1 MPAELRV
8 EPADFGGCPPGAKVL
23 TLSHPERAG
32 AINRGVL
39 VGLDRALDAS
49 LQDGTRVVVVRGDG
63 GAFSAG
69 YDLSTLDAPAETDAL
84 PDTFLGQVLTKLQA
98 LPLPTVA
105 LVEGPAFGAGC
116 ELACACDFR
125 VGDARARFCM
135 PPARL
140 GIIYSLDG
148 LMRVARLVG
157 LQRARRMFLTADRF
171 HAADAHAWGLL
182 DFLSDEGKAQEQAF
196 ALARMLAAMAPL
208 AVAGMKE
215 GLGLL
220 EAPRATGEER
230 ARFDG
235 LRRQAFASAD
245 AAEGI
250 AAFLERRP
258 AKFRGR

>member
-8 EPADFGGCPPGAKVL
+8 EPGDLAGCPPGTRVL

-39 VGLDRALDAS
+39 EALSKALEAS
-49 LQDGTRVVVVRGDG
+49 LFDGTRVLVVRGAG

-69 YDLSTLDAPAETDAL
+69 YDLSALEPPADSGAL
-84 PDTFLGQVLTKLQA
+84 PDTYLGQVLTRLQT
-98 LPLPTVA
+98 LPIPSIA

-125 VGDARARFCM
+125 VGDGRARFCM

-140 GIIYSLDG
+140 GIVYSLDG

-171 HAADAHAWGLL
+171 HAEDAHAWGLL
-182 DFLSDEGKAQEQAF
+182 DLLADEGKAEEQAF

-220 EAPRATGEER
+220 EAPRATAEER
-230 ARFDG
+230 QRFDG
-235 LRRQAFASAD
+235 LRRQAFSSAD
-245 AAEGI
+245 AAEGV

-258 AKFRGR
+258 AKFSGR